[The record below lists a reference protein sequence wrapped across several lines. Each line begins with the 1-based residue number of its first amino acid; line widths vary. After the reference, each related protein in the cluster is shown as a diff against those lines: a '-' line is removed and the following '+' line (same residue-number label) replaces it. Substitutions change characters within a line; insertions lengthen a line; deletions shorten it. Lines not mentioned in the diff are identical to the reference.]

1 MHASRSTS
9 PWERSHSAAGAIAAK
24 QGLLRPGLAR
34 LLPSHA
40 LVRRLTAGRPAVAWS
55 MALLFAVKGVI
66 CLATV
71 AFPISGHEPRTLI
84 IAISVAAFA
93 GAALTWLFGN
103 KIPLGGFAL
112 IAALG
117 TTTTSGVIVHAQT
130 HGGMMIAALAY
141 PWTAIY
147 AAHFFSRRVVN
158 AFGVWI
164 TVSFAAALLLS
175 GLSGAIVYWV
185 VVTIT
190 IWSICVVLSSL
201 SDSLRREVNTDHLTG
216 VLNRS
221 GFVAA
226 ALRERALA
234 NRTGAPLTVAVI
246 DLDDFKQIN
255 DRSGHAAGDTLLAGL
270 ARGWRERMR
279 PSDVLA
285 RHGGDEFVLLLPS
298 TTREQAEAALTR
310 LRSAEDPVR
319 WSIGTSEWLQGENL
333 DAVLARAD
341 RHLYTAKLTKPD
353 TPVTDWAA

>member
-1 MHASRSTS
+1 
-9 PWERSHSAAGAIAAK
+9 
-24 QGLLRPGLAR
+24 
-34 LLPSHA
+34 
-40 LVRRLTAGRPAVAWS
+40 

-66 CLATV
+66 CIATV
-71 AFPISGHEPRTLI
+71 TFPISSREPTALVLTI
-84 IAISVAAFA
+84 A
-93 GAALTWLFGN
+93 GAAFVGAAAVWVFGN
-103 KIPLGGFAL
+103 RIPLDGFAA

-117 TTTTSGVIVHAQT
+117 TVTTSGVITHADT
-130 HGGMMIAALAY
+130 HGGMMIAAFAY

-158 AFGVWI
+158 GFGVLI

-175 GLSGAIVYWV
+175 GLSHVFVYWL

-190 IWSICVVLSSL
+190 IWSICILLSSL
-201 SDSLRREVNTDHLTG
+201 SASLRHELNTDHLTG

-298 TTREQAEAALTR
+298 TTREEAEAALAR
-310 LRSAEDPVR
+310 LRSAEDQVR
-319 WSIGTSEWLQGENL
+319 WSIGTSEWQPEEKL

-341 RHLYTAKLTKPD
+341 HHLYQAKLSKPQD
-353 TPVTDWAA
+353 SLADRAA

>member
-1 MHASRSTS
+1 
-9 PWERSHSAAGAIAAK
+9 
-24 QGLLRPGLAR
+24 
-34 LLPSHA
+34 
-40 LVRRLTAGRPAVAWS
+40 

-66 CLATV
+66 GLSTV
-71 AFPISGHEPRTLI
+71 AFPISDHEPRTVI
-84 IAISVAAFA
+84 FVIAVGAFVGA
-93 GAALTWLFGN
+93 GVTWTLGN
-103 KIPLGGFAL
+103 RIPFGGFAV

-117 TTTTSGVIVHAQT
+117 TMTTSGLIAHTQT

-158 AFGVWI
+158 AFGVLI
-164 TVSFAAALLLS
+164 SVSFGIALLLS
-175 GLSGAIVYWV
+175 GLDHATIYWI

-190 IWSICVVLSSL
+190 TWSICILLSSL
-201 SDSLRREVNTDHLTG
+201 SRGLRHELNTDHLTG

-221 GFVAA
+221 GFIAA

-255 DRSGHAAGDTLLAGL
+255 DQSGHAAGDMLLAGV

-298 TTREQAEAALTR
+298 TTPEEAETALAR
-310 LRSAEDPVR
+310 LRAADDPVR
-319 WSIGTSEWLQGENL
+319 WSTGTSEWLQGENL
-333 DAVLARAD
+333 DSVLARAD
-341 RHLYTAKLTKPD
+341 RHLYAAKLSKP
-353 TPVTDWAA
+353 TASFAGRAA

>member
-1 MHASRSTS
+1 MHASHSTS
-9 PWERSHSAAGAIAAK
+9 PWGTRSSAASAIAAK
-24 QGLLRPGLAR
+24 ALSRPETATR
-34 LLPSHA
+34 LLWRA
-40 LVRRLTAGRPAVAWS
+40 FVWRITAGRPAVAWS

-66 CLATV
+66 CLSTAV
-71 AFPISGHEPRTLI
+71 FPISDHEPRTLV
-84 IAISVAAFA
+84 IAIA
-93 GAALTWLFGN
+93 GAAFVGAGVTWVLGN
-103 KIPLGGFAL
+103 RIPFGGFAV

-117 TTTTSGVIVHAQT
+117 TLTTSGVIAHAET

-158 AFGVWI
+158 AFGVLI
-164 TVSFAAALLLS
+164 SVSFGIALLLS
-175 GLSGAIVYWV
+175 GLDHVTVYWL

-190 IWSICVVLSSL
+190 IWSICILLSSL
-201 SDSLRREVNTDHLTG
+201 SRSLRHELNTDHLTG

-221 GFVAA
+221 GFVVA

-255 DRSGHAAGDTLLAGL
+255 DQSGHAAGDTLLAGL

-285 RHGGDEFVLLLPS
+285 RHGGDEFALLLPS
-298 TTREQAEAALTR
+298 TTREEADAALSR
-310 LRSAEDPVR
+310 LQGADDPVR

-341 RHLYTAKLTKPD
+341 RHLYKVKLSKPRASL
-353 TPVTDWAA
+353 TGWAA

>member
-1 MHASRSTS
+1 MS
-9 PWERSHSAAGAIAAK
+9 
-24 QGLLRPGLAR
+24 
-34 LLPSHA
+34 
-40 LVRRLTAGRPAVAWS
+40 
-55 MALLFAVKGVI
+55 LLFAVKAVI

-71 AFPISGHEPRTLI
+71 IFPISSYEPRTLVLT
-84 IAISVAAFA
+84 IAAVALV
-93 GAALTWLFGN
+93 GAAGVWLFGN
-103 KIPLGGFAL
+103 KVPLDGFAA

-117 TTTTSGVIVHAQT
+117 TITTSAVITHAST
-130 HGGMMIAALAY
+130 HGGMMIAAFAY

-158 AFGVWI
+158 GFGVLI

-175 GLSGAIVYWV
+175 GLSHVFVYWL

-190 IWSICVVLSSL
+190 IWSICILLSSL
-201 SDSLRREVNTDHLTG
+201 SASLRDELNTDHLTG

-221 GFVAA
+221 GFIAA

-234 NRTGAPLTVAVI
+234 NRTGAPLTLAVI

-255 DRSGHAAGDTLLAGL
+255 DRSGHAAGDRLLAGL

-298 TTREQAEAALTR
+298 TTREQAEPALAR
-310 LRSAEDPVR
+310 LRSVEDRVR
-319 WSIGTSEWLQGENL
+319 WSIGTSEWDADEKL

-341 RHLYTAKLTKPD
+341 THLYQAKLSKPQESLAD
-353 TPVTDWAA
+353 RVA